1 MRIHKDINN
10 LPVFKQAVITIGSFD
25 GVHLGHKKLI
35 NKVNRL
41 AKSTGGESVLITFD
55 PHPRQIVF
63 PGDDFQL
70 LSTIEEKIILLEVSE
85 QLGNGV
91 YILCVDGQKMKWRRT
106 GSVFRKD
113 GEDVLNMKNE

>member
-1 MRIHKDINN
+1 MEKIAGMESTANNISVKAITTTITKIGVINN

-41 AKSTGGESVLITFD
+41 ARSTGGESVLITFH

-70 LSTIEEKIILLEVSE
+70 LSTIEEKIILLV
-85 QLGNGV
+85 Q
-91 YILCVDGQKMKWRRT
+91 
-106 GSVFRKD
+106 
-113 GEDVLNMKNE
+113 